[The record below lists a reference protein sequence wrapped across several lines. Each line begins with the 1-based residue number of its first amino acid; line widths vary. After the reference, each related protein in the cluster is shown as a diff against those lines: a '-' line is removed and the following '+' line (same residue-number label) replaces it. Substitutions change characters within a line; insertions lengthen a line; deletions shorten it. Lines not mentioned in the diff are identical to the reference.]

1 MVQIHSDAP
10 PNYIFLN
17 LKNTSIWKIFFLL
30 SCPEIKEPEENHCSM
45 KNISKQT
52 VDIPQLLFL
61 FLFITILIV
70 ICFWVVQPFL
80 AGFTWASMV
89 VIATWP
95 LFIKIQNLLWGSRI
109 LAIVIMILML
119 FLFFITPLTLLLA
132 GFIDNIIP
140 LIQSL
145 TDGPLKV
152 PQLHVIDNVPL
163 IGDKLYFNWNS
174 IFASDNSNSMMTYA
188 KPYIGKTTGFIFLQ
202 VTHLARVILH
212 LGLMLLFS
220 VLLYWRG
227 EQIGEWVSHFTW
239 RLATHR
245 GEAAILLTTQAIRA
259 VALGVSVTALVQGIL
274 GGVGLAFSGIPYAA
288 LLTGFLIFFCLMQLG
303 TLPVLIPAI
312 IWLYWGGENTSATIL
327 MIWSCLLV
335 TLDNILRP
343 ILIRMGADLPMIMI
357 SCGVIGGLFTFGM
370 IGLFIGPV
378 VLAISYKL
386 LNVWMHDYPVDE
398 R

>member
-1 MVQIHSDAP
+1 
-10 PNYIFLN
+10 
-17 LKNTSIWKIFFLL
+17 
-30 SCPEIKEPEENHCSM
+30 M
-45 KNISKQT
+45 KNFLQTT

-61 FLFITILIV
+61 FMFITILIV

-80 AGFTWASMV
+80 AGFAWASMV

-95 LFIKIQNLLWGSRI
+95 LFIQVQNLLWGSRI
-109 LAIVIMILML
+109 LAILIMILML
-119 FLFFITPLTLLLA
+119 FLLLITPLTLLLA

-140 LIQSL
+140 LSQSL
-145 TDGPLKV
+145 TLGQIKLPSLYF
-152 PQLHVIDNVPL
+152 LDNIPI
-163 IGDKLYFNWNS
+163 IGDKLYSKWNNLL
-174 IFASDNSNSMMTYA
+174 AGQNNKSMMTYA
-188 KPYIGKTTGFIFLQ
+188 QPYIGFIVLQ
-202 VTHLARVILH
+202 LAHLARVLLH

-220 VLLYWRG
+220 ILLYWRG
-227 EQIGEWVSHFTW
+227 EKIGTWIRHFAW

-245 GEAAILLTTQAIRA
+245 GETALLLATQAIRA

-288 LLTGFLIFFCLMQLG
+288 LLTGLLIFFCLMQLG

-312 IWLYWGGENTSATIL
+312 IWLYWSGKNTSATIL
-327 MIWSCLLV
+327 MIWSCLVV

-343 ILIRMGADLPMIMI
+343 VLIRMGADLPIIMI
-357 SCGVIGGLFTFGM
+357 ICGVIGGLFTFGM

-386 LNVWMHDYPVDE
+386 LNVWINDSPAKDINE
-398 R
+398 

>member
-1 MVQIHSDAP
+1 
-10 PNYIFLN
+10 
-17 LKNTSIWKIFFLL
+17 
-30 SCPEIKEPEENHCSM
+30 M
-45 KNISKQT
+45 KNILQKT

-61 FLFITILIV
+61 FMFITILMV
-70 ICFWVVQPFL
+70 TCFWVVQPFI
-80 AGFTWASMV
+80 AGFAWASMV

-95 LFIKIQNLLWGSRI
+95 LFIKLQNLLWRSRI
-109 LAIVIMILML
+109 LAILIMILML
-119 FLFFITPLTLLLA
+119 FLLFIIPITLLLA

-145 TDGPLKV
+145 TSGPIKL
-152 PQLHVIDNVPL
+152 PQLHFIDNIPL
-163 IGDKLYFNWNS
+163 IGEKLYSTWNS
-174 IFASDNSNSMMTYA
+174 ILAGEKSNSMIIYA
-188 KPYIGKTTGFIFLQ
+188 KPYIGKTTGFILLQ
-202 VTHLARVILH
+202 VAHLARVILH

-220 VLLYWRG
+220 ILLYWRG
-227 EQIGEWVSHFTW
+227 EQIGQWILHFAG

-245 GEAAILLTTQAIRA
+245 GEAAVLLATKAIRA
-259 VALGVSVTALVQGIL
+259 VALGISVTALVQGIL

-288 LLTGFLIFFCLMQLG
+288 LLTGILILLGLMQLG

-312 IWLYWGGENTSATIL
+312 MWLYWSGENTSATIL
-327 MIWSCLLV
+327 MIWSCLVV

-343 ILIRMGADLPMIMI
+343 VLIRMGADLPMIMI
-357 SCGVIGGLFTFGM
+357 ICGVIGGFFTFGM

-386 LNVWMHDYPVDE
+386 LNVWMHEYPVNE

>member
-1 MVQIHSDAP
+1 
-10 PNYIFLN
+10 
-17 LKNTSIWKIFFLL
+17 
-30 SCPEIKEPEENHCSM
+30 M
-45 KNISKQT
+45 KNLSQKR

-61 FLFITILIV
+61 FMFIIILI
-70 ICFWVVQPFL
+70 ITCFWVIQPFI
-80 AGFTWASMV
+80 AGFAWATMV

-95 LFIKIQNLLWGSRI
+95 LFIKLQNVLWGSRI
-109 LAIVIMILML
+109 LAILIMILML
-119 FLFFITPLTLLLA
+119 FLLFITPITLLLA

-145 TDGPLKV
+145 TLGQIKL
-152 PQLHVIDNVPL
+152 PQLRFIDNIPI
-163 IGDKLYFNWNS
+163 IGEKLYSNWNS
-174 IFASDNSNSMMTYA
+174 LLAGENSTSMMTYA
-188 KPYIGKTTGFIFLQ
+188 KPYIGKTTTFIFLQ
-202 VTHLARVILH
+202 VAHFARVLLH

-220 VLLYWRG
+220 ILLYWRG
-227 EQIGEWVSHFTW
+227 EQIGKWVHHFAW
-239 RLATHR
+239 RLAAHR
-245 GEAAILLTTQAIRA
+245 GEAAVLLATKAIRA

-288 LLTGFLIFFCLMQLG
+288 LLTGILILFCLMQLG

-312 IWLYWGGENTSATIL
+312 FWLYWRGENTSATIL
-327 MIWSCLLV
+327 MIWSCLVV

-343 ILIRMGADLPMIMI
+343 VLIRMGADLPIIMI
-357 SCGVIGGLFTFGM
+357 VCGVIGGLFTFGM

-386 LNVWMHDYPVDE
+386 LNVWMHESPVNDSD